1 MANDNPTPTNTLGL
15 DTDRI
20 EKKAERVR
28 HSPPEDELID
38 FDTTGNK
45 VVRDVPQPQVEG
57 EASLSGHMRDEG
69 SNDDLM
75 DARQKSGVGLDESS
89 EQPRPLDIAEDV
101 AAAEELRRSAPEED
115 PIAWPCNRLDKNTG
129 WVGAR
134 DLSSLYRHCPHRGAP
149 NYP

>member
-1 MANDNPTPTNTLGL
+1 MANENPTPTNTFGL
-15 DTDRI
+15 DTDRT
-20 EKKAERVR
+20 EEKAERMR

-57 EASLSGHMRDEG
+57 EASLSGHMRDVG

-101 AAAEELRRSAPEED
+101 AAAEQLRRSAPEED
-115 PIAWPCNRLDKNTG
+115 SEK
-129 WVGAR
+129 
-134 DLSSLYRHCPHRGAP
+134 S
-149 NYP
+149 